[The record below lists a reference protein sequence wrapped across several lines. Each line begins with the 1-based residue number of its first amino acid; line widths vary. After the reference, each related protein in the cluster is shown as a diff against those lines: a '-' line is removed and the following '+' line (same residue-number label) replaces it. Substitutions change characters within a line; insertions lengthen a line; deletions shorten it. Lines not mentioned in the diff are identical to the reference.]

1 MTYRKYSDNMVAT
14 FILIIHEAI
23 SIYGLPSRVRGDFGV
38 ENVGMTRFMLNNPE
52 RSISRGNFIV
62 GTSVHN
68 QRIERLWGEVISCV
82 VRRFRNILFS

>member
-1 MTYRKYSDNMVAT
+1 MVAT
-14 FILIIHEAI
+14 FILIIHDAI
-23 SIYGLPSRVRGDFGV
+23 SIYGLPSRVREDFGV

-52 RSISRGNFIV
+52 RSISRGSFIA
-62 GTSVHN
+62 GTSVDN